1 MAMLYALIFTF
12 IVLTFTAVFVL
23 LPVGLSA
30 VNNTGPHGL
39 TEILYAFTSGAGNNG
54 SAFAGLGMNWT
65 GPNWWWN
72 IAMGSDML
80 IGRFLMM
87 IPVLALA
94 GNLAQKKSVPPSP
107 GTFPVNTTLFA
118 VLLVGVVLIVGAL
131 TFFPALSLGPILEHL
146 LLQTGK
152 VF

>member
-1 MAMLYALIFTF
+1 
-12 IVLTFTAVFVL
+12 
-23 LPVGLSA
+23 
-30 VNNTGPHGL
+30 
-39 TEILYAFTSGAGNNG
+39 
-54 SAFAGLGMNWT
+54 
-65 GPNWWWN
+65 
-72 IAMGSDML
+72 ML